1 MIALAIVTASWV
13 NSSIGFGR
21 MLKEKIVNV
30 VQAGKISLYSCLLNV
45 YWC

>member
-13 NSSIGFGR
+13 NNPIVV
-21 MLKEKIVNV
+21 LKEKIVNV
-30 VQAGKISLYSCLLNV
+30 PSWKIISYSCLLNV